1 MEPPGQIGPGNDMD
15 MIKSYGGSG
24 ENQQSSTMEGGN
36 GLEFSLKSGQIECS
50 IVLGG
55 VSLNTVPSD
64 QVNTNPETDLY
75 VESLLLRL
83 FILCVFSLIE
93 NQIQVNLQNDL

>member
-36 GLEFSLKSGQIECS
+36 VIQFLLKKGKI
-50 IVLGG
+50 
-55 VSLNTVPSD
+55 
-64 QVNTNPETDLY
+64 
-75 VESLLLRL
+75 
-83 FILCVFSLIE
+83 
-93 NQIQVNLQNDL
+93 